1 MNLENSK
8 TSRGRF
14 SRHAP
19 VSILMLCLLLLGIGI
34 HQKTNR
40 AIAPPIYDAMHY
52 YTKGARV
59 WTEWGMGRLVNPF
72 NVGSTVRPP
81 GTMLLSSPLGFS
93 RNFRAFLFR
102 SIYYPIVLFVVGFW
116 LLAESRAYQPGQ
128 SWTNLTGALM
138 LASLPMFYQFE
149 RNPAFTSPYDWG
161 YVDCFVAALAA
172 LATGLLLVSVRRCS
186 IRLATV
192 GSLAGALTLLVK
204 PVSLLLMP
212 LFYFFWI
219 TELLIIH
226 GPIFARWRE
235 DKLLRNYSIWS
246 ATLLAVLFFLTAVV
260 CFKSDYLSQQNIT
273 MQNNALKILRDM
285 FENAPLW
292 SLVASQVHTSFG
304 WHWFYMSVAATL
316 LSLGSIAFRVLR
328 RHGRRE
334 DFRFLVVLAT
344 LCLGIV
350 WWIRFAGPQI
360 RYVYPFVL
368 TFLVVALPDILGKA
382 AVHLP
387 KWSRRTLAA
396 LCMAPLAVVI
406 ALLFAETPS
415 IQWQH
420 ILGVNL
426 SSGHFRE
433 EVEMGNLLVQEAQS
447 QARNLNIYVLGADE
461 RPGVVEAQ
469 GIYRNLL
476 KPEAPTLQL
485 QRPIDWIRPIMVRRK
500 EFVPSDFLLFYPVR
514 DSNRLRA
521 LLARQ
526 VVNDPTTEMDV
537 FSAWLTQ
544 ASEDQGLRVVSE
556 SVLRLVKVVDHV
568 KLDQAFGKLMAQH
581 RWQDLFYA
589 ENNEPCF

>member
-1 MNLENSK
+1 
-8 TSRGRF
+8 
-14 SRHAP
+14 
-19 VSILMLCLLLLGIGI
+19 MLCLLLLGIGI

-72 NVGSTVRPP
+72 NVGPTVRPP

-172 LATGLLLVSVRRCS
+172 LATALLLVSVRRCS

-246 ATLLAVLFFLTAVV
+246 ATLLAVFFFLQR
-260 CFKSDYLSQQNIT
+260 LSALNQNIF
-273 MQNNALKILRDM
+273 LSRILRCKI
-285 FENAPLW
+285 
-292 SLVASQVHTSFG
+292 T
-304 WHWFYMSVAATL
+304 
-316 LSLGSIAFRVLR
+316 R
-328 RHGRRE
+328 
-334 DFRFLVVLAT
+334 
-344 LCLGIV
+344 
-350 WWIRFAGPQI
+350 
-360 RYVYPFVL
+360 
-368 TFLVVALPDILGKA
+368 
-382 AVHLP
+382 
-387 KWSRRTLAA
+387 
-396 LCMAPLAVVI
+396 
-406 ALLFAETPS
+406 
-415 IQWQH
+415 
-420 ILGVNL
+420 
-426 SSGHFRE
+426 
-433 EVEMGNLLVQEAQS
+433 
-447 QARNLNIYVLGADE
+447 
-461 RPGVVEAQ
+461 
-469 GIYRNLL
+469 
-476 KPEAPTLQL
+476 
-485 QRPIDWIRPIMVRRK
+485 
-500 EFVPSDFLLFYPVR
+500 
-514 DSNRLRA
+514 
-521 LLARQ
+521 
-526 VVNDPTTEMDV
+526 
-537 FSAWLTQ
+537 
-544 ASEDQGLRVVSE
+544 
-556 SVLRLVKVVDHV
+556 
-568 KLDQAFGKLMAQH
+568 
-581 RWQDLFYA
+581 
-589 ENNEPCF
+589 

>member
-72 NVGSTVRPP
+72 NVGPTVRPP

-172 LATGLLLVSVRRCS
+172 LATALLLVSVRRCS

-246 ATLLAVLFFLTAVV
+246 ATLLAVFFFLQR
-260 CFKSDYLSQQNIT
+260 LSALNQNIF
-273 MQNNALKILRDM
+273 LSRILRCKI
-285 FENAPLW
+285 
-292 SLVASQVHTSFG
+292 T
-304 WHWFYMSVAATL
+304 
-316 LSLGSIAFRVLR
+316 R
-328 RHGRRE
+328 
-334 DFRFLVVLAT
+334 
-344 LCLGIV
+344 
-350 WWIRFAGPQI
+350 
-360 RYVYPFVL
+360 
-368 TFLVVALPDILGKA
+368 
-382 AVHLP
+382 
-387 KWSRRTLAA
+387 
-396 LCMAPLAVVI
+396 
-406 ALLFAETPS
+406 
-415 IQWQH
+415 
-420 ILGVNL
+420 
-426 SSGHFRE
+426 
-433 EVEMGNLLVQEAQS
+433 
-447 QARNLNIYVLGADE
+447 
-461 RPGVVEAQ
+461 
-469 GIYRNLL
+469 
-476 KPEAPTLQL
+476 
-485 QRPIDWIRPIMVRRK
+485 
-500 EFVPSDFLLFYPVR
+500 
-514 DSNRLRA
+514 
-521 LLARQ
+521 
-526 VVNDPTTEMDV
+526 
-537 FSAWLTQ
+537 
-544 ASEDQGLRVVSE
+544 
-556 SVLRLVKVVDHV
+556 
-568 KLDQAFGKLMAQH
+568 
-581 RWQDLFYA
+581 
-589 ENNEPCF
+589 